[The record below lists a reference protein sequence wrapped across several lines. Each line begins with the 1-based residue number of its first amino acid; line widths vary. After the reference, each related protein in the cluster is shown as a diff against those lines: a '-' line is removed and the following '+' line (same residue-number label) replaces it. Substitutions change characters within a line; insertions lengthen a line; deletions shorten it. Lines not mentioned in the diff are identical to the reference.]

1 MYVKR
6 LLLTKLK
13 SSIKPNKVL
22 VLLGPRR
29 VGKTSLI
36 KEFIEQ
42 IDEPYLIFNGEDF
55 ETHRLLENRSV
66 KNYKNILGDKRL
78 LIIDEAQKI
87 PDVGMKLKL
96 MVDEISGLKILA
108 SGSSTFDVQG
118 QTGEP
123 LTGRKLTLNLF
134 PLSEKEIFDYE
145 DEIERRESLKV
156 RLVFGNYPELFLIKN
171 IESKIEYLK
180 EMINSYLMK
189 DILAF
194 ENIRNSSKIL
204 NLLRLISYQIG
215 NEVSYQE
222 LANQIQVSRNTVEK
236 YLDLLSKV
244 FIIYRIDGFSRNL
257 RKEVVKNSKWY
268 FYDNGIRNA
277 VIANFNLVKMRNDIG
292 QLWENYMFA
301 ERMKFQAYSSLPA
314 NNYFWRTYDKQEID
328 LIEEREGKLFAF
340 EFKWK
345 AQKSKAPI
353 AWTKA
358 YDNSTFELI
367 HSENYFE
374 FLRLR

>member
-1 MYVKR
+1 MYIER
-6 LLLTKLK
+6 TLFTKIQ

-36 KEFIEQ
+36 KEFVAQ
-42 IDEPYLIFNGEDF
+42 TNEPCLIFNGEDF

-66 KNYKNILGDKRL
+66 KNYKNLLGDKRL

-87 PDVGMKLKL
+87 PDIGMKLKL
-96 MVDEISGLKILA
+96 MADEISNLKILV
-108 SGSSTFDVQG
+108 SGSSTFDVQD
-118 QTGEP
+118 QIGEP

-134 PLSEKEIFDYE
+134 SLSEKEIFSCE
-145 DEIERRESLKV
+145 DETERRESLKL
-156 RLVFGNYPELFLIKN
+156 RLVFGNYPEIFLLKN
-171 IESKIEYLK
+171 TESKIECLK

-194 ENIRNSSKIL
+194 ESIRNSSKIM
-204 NLLRLISYQIG
+204 NLLRLISYQVG

-222 LANQIQVSRNTVEK
+222 IAARIQVSRNTVEK
-236 YLDLLSKV
+236 YLDLPSKV
-244 FIIYRIDGFSRNL
+244 FVIYRIDGFSRNL

-277 VIANFNLVKMRNDIG
+277 VIANYNFVKMRNDIG

-301 ERMKFQAYSSLPA
+301 ERMKFQAYSGMPA
-314 NNYFWRTYDKQEID
+314 NNYFWRTYDRQKID
-328 LIEEREGKLFAF
+328 LIEEREGKLFAY

-345 AQKSKAPI
+345 EQKPKPPI
-353 AWTKA
+353 EWVKA
-358 YDNSTFELI
+358 YDNSAFELI
-367 HSENYFE
+367 HSENYLE
-374 FLRLR
+374 FLKLR